1 MTKQRIQQKGTTLI
15 ELLFSIFVLSSL
27 VFVIT
32 MFPPATRRNRRSTSD
47 QRAALVFKSLKDAIV
62 TAMKSSFLA
71 TKQPD
76 SPRAIKILH
85 DGLFCED
92 YYTKEPIE
100 GELYI
105 ELPTGAEPIEDFDEE
120 TLIDP
125 DDPTAPTFYLL
136 YKNNDF
142 VRYPSEEEEGE
153 GEGEG
158 EEKVFKLAQQL
169 LDKESDY
176 YNKDDEI
183 RSYSFDIE
191 VRQAV
196 RERRPRNASGEEF
209 AGSAVRIYELVPGA
223 YEFTINIYRGW
234 RQRNDQEK
242 KQNAANATLVR
253 SYRFNVH
260 ASR

>member
-32 MFPPATRRNRRSTSD
+32 MFPPATRSNRRSTSD

-71 TKQPD
+71 TKELD

-136 YKNNDF
+136 YKNNDSI
-142 VRYPSEEEEGE
+142 RYPSEEE
-153 GEGEG
+153 EG
-158 EEKVFKLAQQL
+158 EEKVFKLAQHL

-196 RERRPRNASGEEF
+196 RERRPRNDSGEEF

-234 RQRNDQEK
+234 RPLNDQEK

-253 SYRFNVH
+253 SYRFNVQ

>member
-47 QRAALVFKSLKDAIV
+47 QRAALVLKSLKDAIV

-71 TKQPD
+71 TKDLD

-85 DGLFCED
+85 DGLFGEN
-92 YYTKEPIE
+92 YYTKELTE
-100 GELYI
+100 GELFI

-136 YKNNDF
+136 YKNNEP
-142 VRYPSEEEEGE
+142 VRYPDE
-153 GEGEG
+153 EG
-158 EEKVFKLAQQL
+158 EEKVFKLAQNL

-196 RERRPRNASGEEF
+196 RERRPRRSTGEEF
-209 AGSAVRIYELVPGA
+209 AGSAVRIYELVPET

-234 RQRNDQEK
+234 RPLNEREK
-242 KQNAANATLVR
+242 EQNAANATLVR

>member
-15 ELLFSIFVLSSL
+15 ELLFSIFILSSL

-47 QRAALVFKSLKDAIV
+47 QRATIVARSLKDAVV
-62 TAMKSSFLA
+62 TAMKSSFLL
-71 TKQPD
+71 TKNPD
-76 SPRAIKILH
+76 SPRAIKIVH
-85 DGLFCED
+85 DGLSHED
-92 YYTKEPIE
+92 YYTKEMME
-100 GELYI
+100 GELTI
-105 ELPTGAEPIEDFDEE
+105 ELPTGAEPIENFDEE
-120 TLIDP
+120 TLIDS
-125 DDPTAPTFYLL
+125 DDPTAPIYYLL
-136 YKNNDF
+136 YKNNEP
-142 VRYPSEEEEGE
+142 VRYPDE
-153 GEGEG
+153 EG
-158 EEKVFKLAQQL
+158 EEKVFKLAQNL

-196 RERRPRNASGEEF
+196 RERRPRRGTGEEF
-209 AGSAVRIYELVPGA
+209 AGSAVRIYELVPET

-234 RQRNDQEK
+234 RPLNEREK
-242 KQNAANATLVR
+242 EQNAANATLVR